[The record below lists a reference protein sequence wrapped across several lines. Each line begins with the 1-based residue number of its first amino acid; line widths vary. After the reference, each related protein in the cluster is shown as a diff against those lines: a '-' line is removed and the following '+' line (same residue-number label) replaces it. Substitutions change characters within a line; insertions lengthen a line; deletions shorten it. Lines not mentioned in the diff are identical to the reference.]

1 MLISS
6 WGLQGLVP
14 GEEVK
19 YYLAQMPATH
29 PTTELTALVPK
40 EQSLS

>member
-1 MLISS
+1 MPISS
-6 WGLQGLVP
+6 WGLQGSFP

-29 PTTELTALVPK
+29 QTAELAAWVPK